1 MRRQLQILILA
12 HANKKDLPGLDHP
25 STKTLKR
32 RHMLKKGV
40 KAMQQQI
47 NPAKQTK
54 TTRLAYVRIMVT
66 YDLIL
71 SIRRGISRISV
82 TQKAFYK
89 VFISIFILVLHL
101 QYSVLVSCGFTN
113 VVFLLLLL
121 LLHL

>member
-1 MRRQLQILILA
+1 
-12 HANKKDLPGLDHP
+12 
-25 STKTLKR
+25 
-32 RHMLKKGV
+32 MLKKRV

-101 QYSVLVSCGFTN
+101 QYSVLVSCGFTI